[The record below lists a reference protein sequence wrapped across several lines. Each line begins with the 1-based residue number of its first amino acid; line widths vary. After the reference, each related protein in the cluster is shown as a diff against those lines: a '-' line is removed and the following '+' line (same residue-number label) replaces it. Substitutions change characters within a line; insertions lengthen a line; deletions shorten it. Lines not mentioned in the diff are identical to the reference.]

1 MSTPQEQI
9 DRIINEHFMFEATD
23 NVDGV
28 LGSLTP
34 DAEHEVIPSPFGAI
48 RGRDRIRPFYEMLFG
63 DLKGEGVTPIRRL
76 YGNDFVVDET
86 MWHGR
91 IEDGR
96 VFLCDGR
103 SGPVSFRLLH
113 IFELKEG
120 KIARE
125 NVWVDLAAIQRQLG
139 AVPAAAGAGPVTR
152 VAEPG

>member
-1 MSTPQEQI
+1 MSTSPEQI

-34 DAEHEVIPSPFGAI
+34 DAEHEVISSPFGAI
-48 RGRDRIRPFYEMLFG
+48 RGRERIRPFYEMLFG

-76 YGNDFVVDET
+76 YGDDFVVDET

-91 IEDGR
+91 IDDGR

-113 IFELKEG
+113 IFELKGG
-120 KIARE
+120 KISRE

-139 AVPAAAGAGPVTR
+139 ASSAEPAAVSR

>member
-1 MSTPQEQI
+1 MPIPHEQI

-23 NVDGV
+23 NVEGV
-28 LGSLTP
+28 LASLTP
-34 DAEHEVIPSPFGAI
+34 DAEHEVVPSPFGAV

-63 DLKGEGVTPIRRL
+63 DVTGEGVTPIRRL
-76 YGNDFVVDET
+76 YGDDFVVDET

-96 VFLCDGR
+96 VFLCEGR

-113 IFELKEG
+113 IFELQGG
-120 KIARE
+120 KISRE

-139 AVPAAAGAGPVTR
+139 VSSAAPAGVSR